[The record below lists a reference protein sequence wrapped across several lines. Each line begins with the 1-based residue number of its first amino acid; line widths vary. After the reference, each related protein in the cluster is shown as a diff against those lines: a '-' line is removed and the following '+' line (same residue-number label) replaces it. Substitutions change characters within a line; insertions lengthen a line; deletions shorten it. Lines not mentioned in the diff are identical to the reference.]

1 MLAPPEWR
9 RAAGWICGWM
19 YLVGNISIT
28 LSVNFVAAQ
37 FFVACLNVFEKE
49 PGVGILDGTPYQVYL
64 IFLAIT
70 LLTSAISAFGN
81 KWLPWIDV
89 GTIFVFPR

>member
-1 MLAPPEWR
+1 MLAPPGWR

-49 PGVGILDGTPYQVYL
+49 PGVGILEGTPYQVYL

-70 LLTSAISAFGN
+70 LFTSAISAFGN